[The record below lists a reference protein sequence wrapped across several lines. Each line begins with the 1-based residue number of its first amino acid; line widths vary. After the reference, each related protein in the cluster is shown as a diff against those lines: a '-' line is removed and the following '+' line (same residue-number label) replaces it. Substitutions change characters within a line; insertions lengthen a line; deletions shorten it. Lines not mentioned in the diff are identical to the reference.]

1 MPLSRRQMIQASL
14 LFSLGACTAQSGN
27 SPSGNSGGNKILFWT
42 MQLKPS
48 FNQYMA
54 DLIANFSQQNPG
66 VEVEWVDIPWSEME
80 SKILTAI
87 AAQTAPDVV
96 NLNPQF
102 ASKLAGKNAFVDMQ
116 KRITEAQRELYFPN
130 IWKANQL
137 GDQVFGLPWYVATD
151 INIYN
156 RQILSKAG
164 LDPQRPPKTYSE
176 LAKTAAKIK
185 AKTGKYAFML
195 SMDGAQV
202 LESMVQMGMELLG
215 SDRRAAFNN
224 PTGKAAFQYWVDL
237 FDQKLIPREILTDG
251 HRKAVELYQAGE
263 LAMLLTGPQFLKLVS
278 QNAPDI
284 AKVTDVAAQIVGQ
297 NGKKS
302 AAVMNVAVPA
312 SSPNIDL
319 AVKFALF
326 LTNDQNQ
333 LSFSKVENSL
343 PSTKQSAT
351 DDYFTKLTPNSPI
364 SDKARVISAAQLAN
378 SEVLLPPSLN
388 LEELRKIIYSE
399 LQLAMLNKKTTA
411 EAIAAAAQ
419 KWNST
424 I

>member
-1 MPLSRRQMIQASL
+1 MPLSRRHMIQASL

-27 SPSGNSGGNKILFWT
+27 SRSSSNKILFWT
-42 MQLKPS
+42 MQLKPT

-54 DLIANFSQQNPG
+54 DLITNFSQQNAG

-116 KRITEAQRELYFPN
+116 KQITEAQRELYFPN

-137 GDQVFGLPWYVATD
+137 ADQVFGLPWYVATD

-176 LAKTAAKIK
+176 LAKAAAKIK

-215 SDRRAAFNN
+215 RDRRAAFNN

-302 AAVMNVAVPA
+302 AAVMNVAVTA

-326 LTNDQNQ
+326 LTNDQKQ

-343 PSTKQSAT
+343 P
-351 DDYFTKLTPNSPI
+351 
-364 SDKARVISAAQLAN
+364 
-378 SEVLLPPSLN
+378 
-388 LEELRKIIYSE
+388 
-399 LQLAMLNKKTTA
+399 
-411 EAIAAAAQ
+411 
-419 KWNST
+419 
-424 I
+424 

>member
-1 MPLSRRQMIQASL
+1 MSLSRRRVLQASL
-14 LFSLGACTAQSGN
+14 LFSLGTYLSACTSG
-27 SPSGNSGGNKILFWT
+27 SQPSKSGNKILFWT

-54 DLIANFSQQNPG
+54 DLIANFTQQNPG
-66 VEVEWVDIPWSEME
+66 AEVEWVDIPWSEME
-80 SKILTAI
+80 NKILSAI

-102 ASKLAGKNAFVDMQ
+102 ASKLAEKNAFVDMQ
-116 KRITEAQRELYFPN
+116 QRISSAERELYFPN

-137 GDQVFGLPWYVATD
+137 GEITFGLPWYVATD

-156 RQILSKAG
+156 RQIFAKAG
-164 LDPQRPPKTYSE
+164 LDAQRPPKTYAE
-176 LAKTAAKIK
+176 LAKVAKIIK
-185 AKTGKYAFML
+185 AKTGKFAFML
-195 SMDGAQV
+195 SMDGSQV
-202 LESMVQMGMELLG
+202 LESMVQMGMQLLT
-215 SDRRAAFNN
+215 SDRRAGFNN
-224 PTGKAAFQYWVDL
+224 VKGKAAFQYWVDL
-237 FDQKLIPREILTDG
+237 FEQKLIPREILTDG

-263 LAMLLTGPQFLKLVS
+263 LAMMLTGPQFLKLVA

-284 AKVTDVAAQIVGQ
+284 AKVTDVAAQIVGE

-302 AAVMNVAVPA
+302 AAVMNVAVPT
-312 SSPNIDL
+312 SSTNIDL

-351 DDYFTKLTPNSPI
+351 DPYFTNLAPNSLI
-364 SDKARVISAAQLAN
+364 GDKARIVSASQLAS

-388 LEELRKIIYSE
+388 LDELRKIIYAE
-399 LQLAMLNKKTTA
+399 LQLAMLNKKTVS
-411 EAIAAAAQ
+411 EAIATAEER
-419 KWNST
+419 WNGLK
-424 I
+424 